1 MNIIM
6 NIKEVTKLNRYL
18 KKYYIYII
26 KFIYKNKFLLAL

>member
-18 KKYYIYII
+18 KKYYIYIYN
-26 KFIYKNKFLLAL
+26 KIYI